1 VNPQTVTAPKILI
14 VHAGRELIFARRD
27 CDILSRRYPTET
39 FGLTSVTQVPRL
51 RRRMN
56 DADIVIFWFVGRAAI
71 WAMMV
76 PPSRPKIVAIVGGYE
91 AANEPDIDYG
101 SARSPWRRA
110 IVHRILNRSSR
121 IIAVSAYTH
130 QAVLNNYNIDPRV
143 LILIHNAID
152 TGFFTPPASAERE
165 QSVLTV
171 ACPGG
176 WQIRVKRLDL
186 LQAAAEKLPEVQFH
200 VVGRVTDDVGRQF
213 VEHAPKNVQFAG
225 ELSQGELREHYR
237 RAAAYFQPSRLESF
251 GAAVVEAMSCGCV
264 PVVSPYGAL
273 PEVVGDA
280 GFILDRLDPDHAADM
295 LRRALAAPAE
305 ARQRAR
311 AWVVERFDTSI
322 RAHKLY
328 CLIDELMA
336 SP

>member
-1 VNPQTVTAPKILI
+1 
-14 VHAGRELIFARRD
+14 
-27 CDILSRRYPTET
+27 
-39 FGLTSVTQVPRL
+39 
-51 RRRMN
+51 
-56 DADIVIFWFVGRAAI
+56 
-71 WAMMV
+71 MMV

-152 TGFFTPPASAERE
+152 TGFFTLTDSADRE

-176 WQIRVKRLDL
+176 WQIRVKRLDI
-186 LQAAAEKLPEVQFH
+186 LQAVAERMPEVQFR
-200 VVGRVTDDVGRQF
+200 VVGRVTDNVGRRF
-213 VEHAPKNVQFAG
+213 VEHAPKNVQFTG

-251 GAAVVEAMSCGCV
+251 GVAAVEAMACGCV

-280 GFILDRLDPDHAADM
+280 GFILDRLDPDHAADV
-295 LRRALAAPAE
+295 LRQALAASAE

-311 AWVVERFDTSI
+311 ARVVEKFDTSI
-322 RAHKLY
+322 RANKLY

-336 SP
+336 SR